1 MIFKKS
7 IPINKGEN
15 HTIRGCGASFFITDD
30 ITQNDS
36 NMCIADFGIS
46 TLQCAIKVALG
57 LRDSQSKPL
66 HDIAIAGG
74 RGGKSQAFRL
84 MMATLK
90 LDVTPVPPMDKSSL
104 QKRFFTKEARV
115 TINNKEIGMTGNV
128 DLFEQ
133 EDTGFKGA
141 AKIAFATDSIKAT
154 FKYDLDINSLALLR
168 KHMLNAQ
175 YERWLTNAMKSFELG
190 SVQELTAKG
199 IVVVPMKVVR
209 RGIARVQVQWLDN
222 GTPITTFEVDMADA
236 YCIPSLASFVSSLRR
251 INHHLM
257 RGRFL

>member
-1 MIFKKS
+1 MTFKKS
-7 IPINKGEN
+7 IPSNKSEKPI
-15 HTIRGCGASFFITDD
+15 IRGCSVSFFITDD

-36 NMCIADFGIS
+36 NMCIVDFGIS

-57 LRDSQSKPL
+57 IRDSQSKTL
-66 HDIAIAGG
+66 HDRAVAGG

-84 MMATLK
+84 MMAASNLG
-90 LDVTPVPPMDKSSL
+90 VTPVPPVDKSGL
-104 QKRFFTKEARV
+104 EKRFFTKGARV

-133 EDTGFKGA
+133 KTTGFKGA
-141 AKIAFATDSIKAT
+141 AFGADSSKVT
-154 FKYDLDINSLALLR
+154 LTSDLDINDVVKL
-168 KHMLNAQ
+168 KKYMVNAQ
-175 YERWLTNAMKSFELG
+175 YEQWLTNAMKSFELG

-199 IVVVPMKVVR
+199 IVVVPIKVVR

-222 GTPITTFEVDMADA
+222 GTPITTFEVDMTDA

-251 INHHLM
+251 INHHRLM